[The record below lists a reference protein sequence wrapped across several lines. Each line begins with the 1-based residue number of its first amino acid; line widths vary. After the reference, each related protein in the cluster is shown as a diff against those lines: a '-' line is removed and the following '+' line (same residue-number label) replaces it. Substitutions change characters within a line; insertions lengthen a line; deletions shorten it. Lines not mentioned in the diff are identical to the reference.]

1 MNTNSILNYFIR
13 LLSEIRTLLI
23 VQPKM
28 KKNKKKKKRR
38 KKERKKERRNQRL
51 SLTLLDRSFSELVEP
66 LMEALLLSVGR
77 YLRHRCRRYYHQ
89 LLVLFD
95 DQEW

>member
-28 KKNKKKKKRR
+28 KKNKNFKKK
-38 KKERKKERRNQRL
+38 KKERKKE
-51 SLTLLDRSFSELVEP
+51 SKIKSYTS
-66 LMEALLLSVGR
+66 
-77 YLRHRCRRYYHQ
+77 
-89 LLVLFD
+89 
-95 DQEW
+95 